1 MKVSLPQLET
11 GSKLTIHTN
20 ITTGLGGRFQ
30 YNIRNQ
36 SYTTEMD
43 LPQERQ
49 EILST
54 KYVIYEPFMDR
65 YQEIKKRFMISCT
78 YLDPPPFY
86 FFAQLE
92 R

>member
-1 MKVSLPQLET
+1 MALLIDILFCLFSRAVFPSVLHSLWGKMKVSLPQLET

-20 ITTGLGGRFQ
+20 ITTGLGGKFQ
-30 YNIRNQ
+30 CNLRNQ

-54 KYVIYEPFMDR
+54 R
-65 YQEIKKRFMISCT
+65 
-78 YLDPPPFY
+78 
-86 FFAQLE
+86 
-92 R
+92 

>member
-1 MKVSLPQLET
+1 MSHRSAHRYFVLSFFASCFSSVLHSLWGKMKVSLPQLET

-54 KYVIYEPFMDR
+54 K
-65 YQEIKKRFMISCT
+65 
-78 YLDPPPFY
+78 
-86 FFAQLE
+86 
-92 R
+92 

>member
-20 ITTGLGGRFQ
+20 ITTGLGGKFQ
-30 YNIRNQ
+30 CNLRNQ

-54 KYVIYEPFMDR
+54 R
-65 YQEIKKRFMISCT
+65 
-78 YLDPPPFY
+78 
-86 FFAQLE
+86 
-92 R
+92 